1 MDIPVI
7 TIMISDMTA
16 MNLIREFVFMEI
28 HGRGILTWEICL
40 ERIESDDI
48 KARNIPGA

>member
-1 MDIPVI
+1 MPVI
-7 TIMISDMTA
+7 IIMISDMTA
-16 MNLIREFVFMEI
+16 MNLIKEVFFMQI